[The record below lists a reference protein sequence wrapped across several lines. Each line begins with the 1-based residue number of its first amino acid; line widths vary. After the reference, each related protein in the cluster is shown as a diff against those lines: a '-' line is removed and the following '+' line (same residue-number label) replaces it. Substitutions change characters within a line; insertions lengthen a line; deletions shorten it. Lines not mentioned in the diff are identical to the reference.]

1 MARNRDKKNGADGA
15 GDGSAARAKGS
26 SRPAPTSSR
35 VRPTPAGKKQK
46 SGSYTKDVKTGRS
59 RRFVAEVVTEMKKV
73 SWPNRTELLQATVV
87 VLIAVAIMAVFLGA
101 ADEVSSV
108 ITDWIFPK

>member
-1 MARNRDKKNGADGA
+1 
-15 GDGSAARAKGS
+15 
-26 SRPAPTSSR
+26 
-35 VRPTPAGKKQK
+35 
-46 SGSYTKDVKTGRS
+46 
-59 RRFVAEVVTEMKKV
+59 
-73 SWPNRTELLQATVV
+73 VV